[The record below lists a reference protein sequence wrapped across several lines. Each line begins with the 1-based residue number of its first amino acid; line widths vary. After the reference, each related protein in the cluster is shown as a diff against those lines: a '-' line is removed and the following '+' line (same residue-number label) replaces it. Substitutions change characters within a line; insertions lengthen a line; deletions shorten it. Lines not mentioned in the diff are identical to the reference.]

1 MSLTWR
7 GYSSGEWNLQ
17 HSSSAGDRINICK
30 PIRLKTGRQ
39 LLYHATVYLNAVE
52 HDEQLQYIKQDI
64 PMEVIDVC
72 RSLIDNH
79 HELWYND

>member
-1 MSLTWR
+1 MSWR
-7 GYSSGEWNLQ
+7 GYMAGEWNLQ
-17 HSSSAGDRINICK
+17 HTSSVGDCIHICK

-39 LLYHATVYLNAVE
+39 LLYHAIVYTNAVE
-52 HDEQLQYIKQDI
+52 HDEQLQYLKQDI